1 MGKKKNIGI
10 FCMIIAAQC
19 LAVLIWGSQ
28 KVRLNVDEMFTMEGA
43 KQGGK
48 GYQYWDL
55 AENFYGSEHT
65 NEEFLE
71 HMTVNSDDILW
82 NQGAGSVIS
91 AFLERDFYYVM
102 INLVSIIYPGH
113 VPWAIGVGLNLIFF
127 IIAQGILYLI
137 TKELINASYALCAV
151 AVYGFSAGAISTVL
165 YVRCYMFLVLCVLL
179 LIYLYMRLVKTEKGS
194 YKLLYLLCLAVL
206 AFLCYEIHEFG
217 TVLFAVI
224 TCLFVVYILLKK
236 DKKTLFYLLMGY
248 GIPFLLAHNLIIYK
262 LKIFFVAGVA
272 PLFYS
277 IASNMTFQGIVN
289 NLKGM
294 ILILSDHLFV
304 NIWIMMA
311 FITLI
316 LVAYTGILRFKGIRS
331 QMTGSVIL
339 ADKLLCA
346 VPAVICSLYYMIL
359 LIGGA
364 VAWKYFSPGYPLIV
378 LSAVILASFIFS
390 TGTKKVSFICKAVTG
405 IVSAGCIILSYN
417 AGHISELY
425 LEEQAIRDMLDEKY
439 QGVNGVMVHH
449 DTIGDGENWLYEAA
463 SLWPQDSNVLV
474 IQNKVLR
481 AKELCYNRED
491 DKILLWLTIDYDM
504 DEALKQFKE
513 CTEYKSADLIL
524 NTDHLWIYECKKE

>member
-55 AENFYGSEHT
+55 AENFYGNEHT

-82 NQGAGSVIS
+82 NQGADSVIS
-91 AFLERDFYYVM
+91 AFLERNFYYVI
-102 INLVSIIYPGH
+102 INLASIIYPGH

-151 AVYGFSAGAISTVL
+151 AVYGFSVGAISTVL

-248 GIPFLLAHNLIIYK
+248 GIPFLFAHNLIIYK
-262 LKIFFVAGVA
+262 
-272 PLFYS
+272 
-277 IASNMTFQGIVN
+277 
-289 NLKGM
+289 
-294 ILILSDHLFV
+294 
-304 NIWIMMA
+304 
-311 FITLI
+311 
-316 LVAYTGILRFKGIRS
+316 
-331 QMTGSVIL
+331 
-339 ADKLLCA
+339 
-346 VPAVICSLYYMIL
+346 
-359 LIGGA
+359 
-364 VAWKYFSPGYPLIV
+364 
-378 LSAVILASFIFS
+378 
-390 TGTKKVSFICKAVTG
+390 
-405 IVSAGCIILSYN
+405 
-417 AGHISELY
+417 
-425 LEEQAIRDMLDEKY
+425 
-439 QGVNGVMVHH
+439 
-449 DTIGDGENWLYEAA
+449 
-463 SLWPQDSNVLV
+463 
-474 IQNKVLR
+474 
-481 AKELCYNRED
+481 
-491 DKILLWLTIDYDM
+491 
-504 DEALKQFKE
+504 
-513 CTEYKSADLIL
+513 
-524 NTDHLWIYECKKE
+524 